1 MTARLSLDRSF
12 VWKLAETERSLF
24 IIDHRD
30 CPRVWK
36 DTCSSDIVV
45 GGSARGCSHSKDK

>member
-1 MTARLSLDRSF
+1 MTARLSRNRSF
-12 VWKLAETERSLF
+12 AWKLAETERGFFL
-24 IIDHRD
+24 DHRD

-36 DTCSSDIVV
+36 VTCSSDIVV